1 MNRYTFVLRV
11 EIAESSEGNTEDE
24 AREALVKAESNWM
37 ISRPNGAVL
46 EALPHAIPIHEL
58 QKDEDS

>member
-1 MNRYTFVLRV
+1 VLRV
-11 EIAESSEGNTEDE
+11 EIAESSEGNTEEE